1 MSGGLDSSS
10 IFCQADQLWRS
21 NQAACPAIVG
31 ISHPGAEGTEAD
43 ERQYIEAIE
52 QEYGV
57 TIDRFTIEPLVG
69 VVEGIDQQ
77 IAATEAPL
85 VDYMWGITREVHERA
100 NARGARVLL
109 TGHWGDQVFFS
120 SGYLVDIFHQL
131 AWREIRR
138 HTREYVRWFG
148 AGETRVLSRRFVVN
162 VARHHLPHALVPPF
176 KWIRRRMMGTDRPKP
191 WFSDA
196 FLRRA
201 LRFAGRPATL
211 AAASTRR
218 RPDLSIWNP
227 DRSITCTAWSG
238 TTRSARCMR
247 STPHSLFFD
256 RDLLGFLMAIPGE
269 IQNLNGVPRALL
281 RDPMRGVLPKR
292 IRTRTG
298 KADFSYIIN
307 RGVAKDVRAI
317 SQALSSE

>member
-1 MSGGLDSSS
+1 M
-10 IFCQADQLWRS
+10 
-21 NQAACPAIVG
+21 
-31 ISHPGAEGTEAD
+31 
-43 ERQYIEAIE
+43 
-52 QEYGV
+52 

-100 NARGARVLL
+100 TARGARVLL

-120 SGYLVDIFHQL
+120 SGYLVDLFHQL

-176 KWIRRRMMGTDRPKP
+176 KWIRRRLLGTDRPKP

-211 AAASTRR
+211 GSGFHSAQARSLFRTPIEVSRALPGVAQQDRRAAALDTAF
-218 RPDLSIWNP
+218 PFLIG
-227 DRSITCTAWSG
+227 TCSG
-238 TTRSARCMR
+238 S
-247 STPHSLFFD
+247 
-256 RDLLGFLMAIPGE
+256 
-269 IQNLNGVPRALL
+269 
-281 RDPMRGVLPKR
+281 
-292 IRTRTG
+292 
-298 KADFSYIIN
+298 
-307 RGVAKDVRAI
+307 
-317 SQALSSE
+317 